1 MPELPKI
8 YEVLRDPKKYI
19 ESFLYIKTKK
29 NEIVRFRLNS
39 AQKRLYDLIMRLQAE
54 GKPVRIIILKSRQ
67 MGFSTLTEAM
77 IYYKTATKKNVNS
90 LIITHKD
97 EATTNLFNMSKLYQ
111 ERNEARPM
119 QKNSNAK
126 EVLFENPT
134 KDQQEKRRNPG
145 LKSKIKC
152 TTAGGKGVGRSDTL
166 TNVHASEIAF
176 WPGDISVTY
185 SGLMQ
190 AVPDT
195 AASMVIIESTANGF
209 NFFKKM
215 WDDAVAGE
223 NDYIPFFA
231 AWFEMEEYRRP
242 YHGETLTAEEEEL
255 KALFGLDNEQ
265 IMWRRWCIRNNC
277 NNDIDTFHQEYPATP
292 EEAFIASGRCV
303 FKNNREII
311 LRIQMLRE
319 EKPRRGSFT
328 YTEQAAAL
336 DRIFLSEWQFEETES
351 GVISIFKEPIP
362 GRPYVLGGDTAGEG
376 SDWFSAHVIDNITG
390 EQVARLHWQNPDGD
404 DYAKQVYCLGMYY
417 NTALIALE
425 MNFDSHPQKVLEY
438 LGYSNFYV
446 REKMD
451 TYTGKVKQSYGF
463 RTDGV
468 SRPVL
473 VGKLIEY
480 VRDYLHLIHDRD
492 TLMECLSFIRN
503 DDGRAEA
510 EQGEH
515 DDLVMGLGV
524 TLMAR
529 GQGGTKDES
538 TEAKEKKVKWTEDQW
553 EDYWNADEEMRK
565 HLILKWGTPQ

>member
-1 MPELPKI
+1 MPKL
-8 YEVLRDPKKYI
+8 YEVLHDPKKYI

-39 AQKRLYDLIMRLQAE
+39 AQKRLYDLIMGLQEE
-54 GKPVRIIILKSRQ
+54 GRPVRIIILKSRQ
-67 MGFSTLTEAM
+67 MGFSTLTEAL
-77 IYYKTATKKNVNS
+77 IYYKTATRKNVNS
-90 LIITHKD
+90 FIITHKD

-111 ERNEARPM
+111 EKNQVRPM
-119 QKNSNAK
+119 LKTSNAK
-126 EVLFENPT
+126 ELLFENPT
-134 KDQQEKRRNPG
+134 KNQREKERRPG

-152 TTAGGKGVGRSDTL
+152 STAGGKGVGRSDTL
-166 TNVHASEIAF
+166 TNAHLSEIAF
-176 WPGDISVTY
+176 WPGDIGETY

-195 AASMVIIESTANGF
+195 PESMVIIESTAKGF

-223 NDYIPFFA
+223 NDYVPFFA

-277 NNDIDTFHQEYPATP
+277 NNDIDVFHQEYPATP
-292 EEAFIASGRCV
+292 EEAFIASGTCV
-303 FKNNREII
+303 FKNNREIV
-311 LRIQMLRE
+311 LRIRMLQE
-319 EKPRRGSFT
+319 EAAPRRGSFT
-328 YTEQAAAL
+328 YTERVAAL
-336 DRIFLSEWQFEETES
+336 DRIFLSDWQFEESEK
-351 GVISIFKEPIP
+351 GEISIFREPVP

-417 NTALIALE
+417 NRALIALE

-438 LGYSNFYV
+438 LGYPNFYV

-463 RTDGV
+463 RTDSV

-480 VRDYLHLIHDRD
+480 VRDYLHLIHDRE

-503 DDGRAEA
+503 DNGRAEA

-515 DDLVMGLGV
+515 DDLLMGLGV
-524 TLMAR
+524 ALMAR

-553 EDYWNADEEMRK
+553 EDYWNANEEGK
-565 HLILKWGTPQ
+565 KLLVSKWGEPM

>member
-1 MPELPKI
+1 MPKL
-8 YEVLRDPKKYI
+8 YDVLQDPKKYI

-54 GKPVRIIILKSRQ
+54 GRPVRILILKSRQ
-67 MGFSTLTEAM
+67 MGFSTLTEAL

-90 LIITHKD
+90 FIITHKD

-111 ERNEARPM
+111 EKNQVRPM
-119 QKNSNAK
+119 LKNSNAK
-126 EVLFENPT
+126 ELIFENPT
-134 KDQQEKRRNPG
+134 KNQREKERRPG

-152 TTAGGKGVGRSDTL
+152 STAGGKGVGRSDTF
-166 TNVHASEIAF
+166 TNVHASEIAY
-176 WPGDISVTY
+176 WPGDIEETY
-185 SGLMQ
+185 TGLMQ

-195 AASMVIIESTANGF
+195 PESMVIIESTPKGF

-215 WDDAVAGE
+215 WDDAVAGL
-223 NDYIPFFA
+223 NDYVPFFA
-231 AWFEMEEYRRP
+231 PWYEMEEYRRP

-255 KALFGLDNEQ
+255 KELFGLDNEQ

-277 NNDIDTFHQEYPATP
+277 SNDIDVFHQEYPATP
-292 EEAFIASGRCV
+292 EEGFIASGTCV
-303 FKNNREII
+303 FKNNREIV
-311 LRIQMLRE
+311 LRIRMIQSE
-319 EKPRRGSFT
+319 AAPRRGSFT
-328 YTEQAAAL
+328 YTERVAAL
-336 DRIFLSEWQFEETES
+336 DRIFLSDWHFEESEK
-351 GVISIFKEPIP
+351 GEISIFKEPIP

-376 SDWFSAHVIDNITG
+376 SDWFTAHVIDNITG

-404 DYAKQVYCLGMYY
+404 DYAKQIYCLGMYY

-538 TEAKEKKVKWTEDQW
+538 QDAKEKKVKWTEDQW
-553 EDYWNADEEMRK
+553 EDYWNANEEMRK
-565 HLILKWGTPQ
+565 RLILKWGNPF